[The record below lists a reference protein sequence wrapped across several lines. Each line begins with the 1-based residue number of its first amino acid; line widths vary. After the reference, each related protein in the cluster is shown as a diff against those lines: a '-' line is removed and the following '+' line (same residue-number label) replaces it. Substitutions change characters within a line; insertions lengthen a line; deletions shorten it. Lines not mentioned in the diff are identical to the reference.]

1 MWKIRM
7 EFTTSGMGIDMSNNN
22 TMEYHKAIDFIFQM
36 IKDGKLIIG
45 SKIPSERY
53 ISETLGIGRNSTRE
67 AISILRGMGL
77 IESIHGSG
85 NYIAKDSGHTIWQIV
100 SVMLALGS
108 ISMKDILE
116 FRRVMAG
123 TVVEFVFRHGLSNEE
138 KDHLEEILAEMETAS
153 GKQFVMLD
161 QKFHIT
167 LIQATKNQLFIT
179 VMEAI
184 SEVYQQS
191 VSNVIEESDKE
202 KMMKFFLIHR
212 NIFNS
217 IVEENEDACL
227 KYIKEHY
234 DLAESRL

>member
-1 MWKIRM
+1 MRKIRI

-53 ISETLGIGRNSTRE
+53 IAETLGIGRNSTRE

-138 KDHLEEILAEMETAS
+138 KDHLEEILAEMETAY
-153 GKQFVMLD
+153 
-161 QKFHIT
+161 H
-167 LIQATKNQLFIT
+167 
-179 VMEAI
+179 
-184 SEVYQQS
+184 
-191 VSNVIEESDKE
+191 
-202 KMMKFFLIHR
+202 
-212 NIFNS
+212 FNS
-217 IVEENEDACL
+217 SYEKSTFFNGHGSDFRGLSTVCFKGNRRIGQRNNDEILFD
-227 KYIKEHY
+227 
-234 DLAESRL
+234 S

>member
-1 MWKIRM
+1 
-7 EFTTSGMGIDMSNNN
+7 
-22 TMEYHKAIDFIFQM
+22 
-36 IKDGKLIIG
+36 
-45 SKIPSERY
+45 
-53 ISETLGIGRNSTRE
+53 
-67 AISILRGMGL
+67 
-77 IESIHGSG
+77 
-85 NYIAKDSGHTIWQIV
+85 
-100 SVMLALGS
+100 MLALGS

-202 KMMKFFLIHR
+202 TMMKFFLIHR